1 MKLHFT
7 LGWLVLRNRLHFMN
21 VSDKSTFYYVK
32 ASEKST
38 LYFVKASD
46 ENTLYFVCAEEY
58 TPLCEC
64 K

>member
-1 MKLHFT
+1 
-7 LGWLVLRNRLHFMN
+7 MN

-64 K
+64 KWWQTILDES